1 MARYLSF
8 AYGVLAYLLFLVVF
22 LYAIAFVG
30 DLGVVPKT
38 IDRGGPQAS
47 MAAALVANLA
57 LLGLFAVQHSVMAR
71 QWFKKRW
78 TRIVPWHLERSTY
91 VLVATAVLAL
101 VMWQWRPMPEV
112 VWSVEQQ
119 VAAGVLEIVFWA
131 GWALVFA
138 ATFWIDH
145 FELFGLRRVWSH
157 LRGEEHEPPSF
168 QTPALYRYVR
178 HPLYLG
184 FLMAFWATPTMT
196 AGHLLFAGATTG
208 FIVVAI
214 QFEERDLTRF
224 HGEAYVR
231 YREHVAMLIPWPGR
245 KWTEREEPAS
255 SESAGPS

>member
-1 MARYLSF
+1 MTRYLSF
-8 AYGVLAYLLFLVVF
+8 AYGVLAYLFFLVVF

-30 DLGVVPKT
+30 DLGVVQKT
-38 IDRGGPQAS
+38 IDRGGPES
-47 MAAALVANLA
+47 SLAAALVVNLA

-78 TRIVPWHLERSTY
+78 TKIVPWHVERSTF
-91 VLVATAVLAL
+91 VVVATAVLAL

-112 VWSVEQQ
+112 VWSVESE
-119 VAAGVLEIVFWA
+119 VLAGVLGGVFWA

-145 FELFGLRRVWSH
+145 FSLFGLKQVWRH
-157 LRGEEHEPPSF
+157 LQGEEHEPPRF
-168 QTPALYRYVR
+168 QTPGLYTHVR

-208 FIVVAI
+208 WILVAI
-214 QFEERDLTRF
+214 QFEERDLLRF
-224 HGEAYVR
+224 HGETYAR
-231 YREHVAMLIPWPGR
+231 YRERVAMLIPRPGR
-245 KWTEREEPAS
+245 RWSEPEEPES
-255 SESAGPS
+255 SGPAGLP